1 VDVDNGNGTELP
13 VREVTVNQVVA
24 WNIARWRRALGLTQ
38 AQLGPKIGMSGAVLS
53 EAERS
58 WDGKRTR
65 EFDAQLLTVIT
76 LALGVPLAAL
86 FLPPEDDGAT
96 IRYVIRDG
104 AGRPYPM
111 GDYMALAVMPDND
124 DQTPVM
130 TDYRDRLN
138 AAAARYLD
146 PAWMTDVARWLKGT
160 GTPAGRAELAAR
172 LEDRERALRES
183 AADLA
188 TLAAAIRAGEGDS
201 K

>member
-1 VDVDNGNGTELP
+1 M
-13 VREVTVNQVVA
+13 REVTVNQVVA
-24 WNIARWRRALGLTQ
+24 WNIARWRRACGLTQ
-38 AQLGPKIGMSGAVLS
+38 AQLGSKIGMSVASLS

-65 EFDAQLLTVIT
+65 EFDAQSLTVIA

-96 IRYVIRDG
+96 VRYVVRDG
-104 AGRPYPM
+104 EGRPYPM
-111 GDYMALAVMPDND
+111 GAYMGLVVMPDND

-146 PAWMTDVARWLKGT
+146 PDWMNAVARWLKGT
-160 GTPAGRAELAAR
+160 GSPAGRAELAGR
-172 LEDRERALRES
+172 LEDRERALRED
-183 AADLA
+183 AAELGK
-188 TLAAAIRAGEGDS
+188 LAAAIRAEEGDS
-201 K
+201 E